1 MSSVKTALTTITIS
15 TEMRVTKMRGTALSR
30 EKVDEMNLELRKT
43 QLSEI

>member
-1 MSSVKTALTTITIS
+1 
-15 TEMRVTKMRGTALSR
+15 MRVTKMRGTALSR